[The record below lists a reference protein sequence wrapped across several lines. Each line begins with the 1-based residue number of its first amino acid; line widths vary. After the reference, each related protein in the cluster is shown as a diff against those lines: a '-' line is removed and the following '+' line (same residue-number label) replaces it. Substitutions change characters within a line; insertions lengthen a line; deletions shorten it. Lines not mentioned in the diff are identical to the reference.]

1 MTDNSVIVAG
11 GGIAGVATA
20 LAFGVLG
27 KPVRLLEQADQIG
40 AIGYGVQ
47 LGPNVLPALTHLG
60 ISDAVQAAAYFPT
73 SLQLYELTS
82 GLDLGHIPLQSSDF
96 KHRYGGAKYM
106 AIHRVDLH
114 EILLA
119 ACKKLPNIDLNQST
133 TVTGYKNFEGGVH
146 ISTVDGQTITG
157 AALVAADGLRSRL
170 RAQMHPQDTPRDTGY
185 VAHRTLVPM
194 SQAPKSIQ
202 HRECV
207 TMWTGDGFHV
217 IYYPLRNRKEMNVVV
232 VVRLPVTV
240 DPTDTH
246 AYHTHVAAIIASAK
260 PEAQDVI
267 AMVNFERRWNIADR
281 NPIRQWS
288 DGNVT
293 LIGDSAHAALQS
305 FAQGGGMAFEDVAC
319 LAKLVTQN
327 GTDYAKAFKQFEK
340 ARFIRTTRLQLE
352 SRALWNDYH
361 CAGIDAEIRNVQYL
375 ERTPDDFYRCLDWL
389 WLVDQKTTST
399 APVTR

>member
-1 MTDNSVIVAG
+1 MTDNPLIVSG

-20 LAFGVLG
+20 LALGLLG
-27 KPVRLLEQADQIG
+27 KSVRLLEQADQIG

-47 LGPNVLPALTHLG
+47 LGPNVVHALTYLG
-60 ISDAVQAAAYFPT
+60 INDAVLAAAYLPT

-82 GLDLGHIPLQSSDF
+82 GLDLGHIPLQTPDF
-96 KHRYGGAKYM
+96 DHRYGGAKYM

-133 TVTGYKNFEGGVH
+133 TVTAYKNFEGGVH
-146 ISTVDGQTITG
+146 VATVDGQTITG
-157 AALVAADGLRSRL
+157 AALIAADGLRSRL
-170 RAQMHPQDTPRDTGY
+170 RAQMHPHDVPRDTGY

-207 TMWTGDGFHV
+207 TMWAGDGFHV
-217 IYYPLRNRKEMNVVV
+217 IYYPLRRRNEMNVVV
-232 VVRLPVTV
+232 VVRLPVNIDT
-240 DPTDTH
+240 TDTDTDTDSH
-246 AYHTHVAAIIASAK
+246 AYDAHVAAIIASAK
-260 PEAQDVI
+260 PEARDVI
-267 AMVNFERRWNIADR
+267 KMVNFERRWNIADR

-305 FAQGGGMAFEDVAC
+305 FAQGGGMALEDVAC
-319 LAKLVTQN
+319 LAKLVAQN
-327 GTDYAKAFKQFEK
+327 GTDYAQAFKQFEK
-340 ARFIRTTRLQLE
+340 ARFIRTARLQLE

-361 CAGIDAEIRNVQYL
+361 CTGVDAEIRNAQYL
-375 ERTPDDFYRCLDWL
+375 ERTTNDFYRCLDWL
-389 WLVDQKTTST
+389 WLGEQ
-399 APVTR
+399 